1 MSLAIMRIIQ
11 AAPDDGAQG
20 ARVLQVVGV
29 IRRKF
34 IFRDRP
40 RALITPRDAATLR
53 TKKKPGADFFAAARK
68 NAKADSLQ

>member
-53 TKKKPGADFFAAARK
+53 TKKKPGASWTSA
-68 NAKADSLQ
+68 SLLG